1 MTTARDVGERLARE
15 FAGSGYMEQ
24 RVAVDIIEREFGRA
38 FLREN
43 DAGNDAIDP
52 KVLREFR
59 KATPNAVWIR
69 SEFAWRKREPGET
82 DRLVE

>member
-1 MTTARDVGERLARE
+1 MTTARVVAGRLAQA
-15 FAGSGYMEQ
+15 FAGSDYLEQ
-24 RVAVDIIEREFGRA
+24 RVAVDLIEREFGRA

-59 KATPNAVWIR
+59 KLTPDAVWIR
-69 SEFAWRKREPGET
+69 SEFAWRKREGGESG
-82 DRLVE
+82 RQVE